1 MKNGSIMNLQVNVVL
16 LYFNN
21 AFIIHVTGKRSSG
34 TPREFNTSTSVS
46 QNLQQFCQEM
56 PVKIEKLLKV
66 SSGLFMA
73 CNY

>member
-21 AFIIHVTGKRSSG
+21 VFIIHVTGKRSRG
-34 TPREFNTSTSVS
+34 TPREFNTSSNVS

-56 PVKIEKLLKV
+56 PVKIETLLKV